1 MLTSRGLNVQVCKK
15 VNDVLV
21 KQLFSNVNIG
31 QMRCTPEGRV
41 IGMSNSVLQSVL
53 EKTVCKVVQHIGADI
68 CKEKLESYHR
78 LNKKRQSES
87 SEISRRKDCEQV
99 MKIKNDLKDLSPSDL
114 GFT

>member
-1 MLTSRGLNVQVCKK
+1 M
-15 VNDVLV
+15 
-21 KQLFSNVNIG
+21 
-31 QMRCTPEGRV
+31 
-41 IGMSNSVLQSVL
+41 
-53 EKTVCKVVQHIGADI
+53 CKVVQHIETDI

-99 MKIKNDLKDLSPSDL
+99 MKIKKDLKDLSPSDL